1 MDETG
6 TFPSAGSSRFRFNGF
21 ASSASQHEK
30 CVHPEVKRFLAGK
43 GELCNWVY
51 QRFSQRPNEGTGKA
65 RTGTVRLILSI
76 MYSCQTGRRS

>member
-30 CVHPEVKRFLAGK
+30 SVHPEVKRFLAGK

-65 RTGTVRLILSI
+65 RTGD
-76 MYSCQTGRRS
+76 CPG